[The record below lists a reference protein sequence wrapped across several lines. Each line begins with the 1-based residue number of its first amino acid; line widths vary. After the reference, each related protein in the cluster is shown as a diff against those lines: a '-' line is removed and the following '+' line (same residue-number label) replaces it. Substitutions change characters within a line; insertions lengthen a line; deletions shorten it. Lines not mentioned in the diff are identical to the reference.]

1 MTEIWYFYLF
11 FAVVIICLGLF
22 GLLTKRNLIRLFIAV
37 EVISKGVSLILIST
51 GLVKERILTAQAM
64 TITYIVIEVSLVA
77 TALALVINI
86 QRRNKTLDIRQLTKL
101 KG

>member
-11 FAVVIICLGLF
+11 FAVVIIFLGLF